1 MRRALAFLLI
11 AFCSATWAQRQA
23 VSFDQ
28 SYPGAPVSEADDFVG
43 MMVEG
48 RYDRASDAMTDCAAA
63 EFTPP
68 VLQRHWESLLA
79 RLGSYQDRRVQAVDL
94 DGTLWHVHV
103 LCSFQ
108 RGDADVVVDFT
119 TFEDMDQPTGV
130 RFLGAPDGRIPMPFF
145 VSP

>member
-1 MRRALAFLLI
+1 MRRALALLFV
-11 AFCSATWAQRQA
+11 AFCSAAWAQRQP

-43 MMVEG
+43 LMVEG
-48 RYDRASDAMTDCAAA
+48 RYDRASDAMADCAAA

-68 VLQRHWESLLA
+68 ILQRHWENLLA
-79 RLGSYQDRRVQAVDL
+79 RFGPYQDRQVQAVDL

-119 TFEDMDQPTGV
+119 TFEDMDQPSGV
-130 RFLGAPDGRIPMPFF
+130 RFLDAPDGRLPNAFLL
-145 VSP
+145 SP